1 LYAHYIYTYIS
12 KLANTIERERE
23 REREA
28 RFEDY
33 NRLSGSKRR
42 QRIISK
48 KLMAEGG
55 TTLEY
60 TPTWVVAVVCSV
72 IVLISLIV
80 ERTLHYLGKVTH
92 HLPSHIQLYMLC
104 CMISDQFI

>member
-1 LYAHYIYTYIS
+1 VYTIYIYIQASHY
-12 KLANTIERERE
+12 NRERE
-23 REREA
+23 RERGKIRILLQA
-28 RFEDY
+28 Q
-33 NRLSGSKRR
+33 RR
-42 QRIISK
+42 QEERRKRIISK

-92 HLPSHIQLYMLC
+92 HQHSLPPIYNYIC
-104 CMISDQFI
+104 YVA

>member
-1 LYAHYIYTYIS
+1 VYTIYIS
-12 KLANTIERERE
+12 KLAITIERERE
-23 REREA
+23 RGKIRILLQAQRQQEER
-28 RFEDY
+28 R
-33 NRLSGSKRR
+33 K
-42 QRIISK
+42 RIISK